1 MRGRSAKAT
10 VVGGIVSFFLLA
22 VLIEAVWG
30 LVVGVLIGA
39 KVGSDYVTQEEISG
53 ILRQRGIEAPSQPD
67 ANWYER
73 LPSAARKDIQDAI
86 KKKLT
91 DVNWFKVTLAH
102 SASVFAVAGFTF
114 GFLSRTHVLVGL
126 LVVLSFAA
134 NNPVVRFPHAET
146 LGFQQKFLVVAVQ
159 FMVCYLFGYFGS
171 RLAIRWDRRTT
182 RIS

>member
-1 MRGRSAKAT
+1 MRGGSAKAG
-10 VVGGIVSFFLLA
+10 VVGGVVSFFLLA
-22 VLIEAVWG
+22 LLTESVWG
-30 LVVGVLIGA
+30 FAVGVLIGA
-39 KVGSDYVTQEEISG
+39 RAGADYVTQEEVSG

-73 LPSAARKDIQDAI
+73 LPSAARKDIQDVI

-102 SASVFAVAGFTF
+102 SAFVFAVAGFVF

-126 LVVLSFAA
+126 LVVLSFAV

-146 LGFQQKFLVVAVQ
+146 LGFQQKLLVVAVQ
-159 FMVCYLFGYFGS
+159 FMVCYLSGYCGS
-171 RLAIRWDRRTT
+171 RLAFRWDRRST